1 VVDDEAMGSFAGL
14 MFVIG
19 ISLLVSSPIAWVM
32 ERILAA
38 SARTDP
44 VFERQRVVAERMVV
58 PMLLAGLIALA
69 VWGVA
74 LLLSVATD

>member
-1 VVDDEAMGSFAGL
+1 VVDDEAMGSLAGL

-19 ISLLVSSPIAWVM
+19 ISLLVGSPIAWVM

-44 VFERQRVVAERMVV
+44 VFEVGKHQNVEHGAASKRSDSGHWTPTTPAIV
-58 PMLLAGLIALA
+58 
-69 VWGVA
+69 
-74 LLLSVATD
+74 

>member
-1 VVDDEAMGSFAGL
+1 MGSVAGL

-19 ISLLVSSPIAWVM
+19 ISLLVGSPIAWVM

-44 VFERQRVVAERMVV
+44 VFERQRAVAERMVV
-58 PMLLAGLIALA
+58 PYLLAGLIALA
-69 VWGVA
+69 VAGVA
-74 LLLSVATD
+74 LLLAVATN

>member
-1 VVDDEAMGSFAGL
+1 MGSFAGL

-19 ISLLVSSPIAWVM
+19 IGLLVSSPIAWVM

-44 VFERQRVVAERMVV
+44 VFERQRAVAERMVV
-58 PMLLAGLIALA
+58 PMLLAGLIVLA

>member
-1 VVDDEAMGSFAGL
+1 MFA
-14 MFVIG
+14 IG
-19 ISLLVSSPIAWVM
+19 IGLLATSPIAWVM

-44 VFERQRVVAERMVV
+44 VFERNRAVAERMVV

-69 VWGVA
+69 ASGVV
-74 LLLSVATD
+74 LLLAVATD

>member
-1 VVDDEAMGSFAGL
+1 MGSLARL

-19 ISLLVSSPIAWVM
+19 ISLLVGSPIAWVM

-44 VFERQRVVAERMVV
+44 VFEVVKHQNVEHGAASKRSDSGHRTPTTPAIV
-58 PMLLAGLIALA
+58 
-69 VWGVA
+69 
-74 LLLSVATD
+74 

>member
-1 VVDDEAMGSFAGL
+1 MRTFAGL
-14 MFVIG
+14 MFAIG
-19 ISLLVSSPIAWVM
+19 IGLLVSSPIAWVM

-44 VFERQRVVAERMVV
+44 VFERQRAVAERAVV

-74 LLLSVATD
+74 LLLSVAID